1 MVVVHDH
8 HAVDMT
14 DGQGLYPQL
23 KCWTVRMEIHN
34 QSHYPIKHIH
44 VIWCL
49 RKAERFPRELP
60 CKVSL
65 QAQGWSNDKGCLEF
79 CIGSWLVEALSWK
92 LFWGFHGAYF

>member
-1 MVVVHDH
+1 MMVVVHDH

-14 DGQGLYPQL
+14 DGQELYPQL
-23 KCWTVRMEIHN
+23 SAGQGGWRFTN

-44 VIWCL
+44 VVWCL

-65 QAQGWSNDKGCLEF
+65 QAQG
-79 CIGSWLVEALSWK
+79 
-92 LFWGFHGAYF
+92 

>member
-1 MVVVHDH
+1 MMVVVHDH

-44 VIWCL
+44 IIWCL

-65 QAQGWSNDKGCLEF
+65 QAQG
-79 CIGSWLVEALSWK
+79 
-92 LFWGFHGAYF
+92 